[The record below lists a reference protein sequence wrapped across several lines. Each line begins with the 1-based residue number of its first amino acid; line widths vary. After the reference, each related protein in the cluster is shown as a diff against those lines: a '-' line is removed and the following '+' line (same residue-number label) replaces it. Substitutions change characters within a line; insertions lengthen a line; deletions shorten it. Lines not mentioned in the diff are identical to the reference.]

1 MKFETLD
8 AQLNKYGYTC
18 VLNETNVRDSQ
29 KLVSFWRF
37 TLTARAKKDVEV
49 TISRNKGTGKVSI
62 NLSEAVN
69 SHVLWL
75 LMHYINTYGD
85 EKEPKYCV
93 RIFSGANGYL
103 NYSLYNGELFV
114 SDSNESPGVVKTT
127 FTEAEYN
134 KLLAS
139 DTYGVL
145 PTFDPENS
153 ERFVQVED

>member
-8 AQLNKYGYTC
+8 SQVNKYGYTC
-18 VLNETNVRDSQ
+18 VLNETNAMHSQ

-37 TLTARAKKDVEV
+37 TLSAKARKDVEV
-49 TISRNKGTGKVSI
+49 TISHNNETDKVSI
-62 NLSEAVN
+62 NLSESLN

-75 LMHYINTYGD
+75 LMHYINTYED
-85 EKEPKYCV
+85 EFPPRYCV
-93 RIFSGANGYL
+93 RIFSGTHGYL
-103 NYSLYNGELFV
+103 NYRIYDGSLFV
-114 SDSNESPGVVKTT
+114 SGTNEEPGVVKTV

-134 KLLAS
+134 KLLAL

-153 ERFVQVED
+153 ERFVQVKD

>member
-8 AQLNKYGYTC
+8 AQVNKYGYTC

-29 KLVSFWRF
+29 ELVSFWRF
-37 TLTARAKKDVEV
+37 TLTAKEKRDVEV
-49 TISRNKGTGKVSI
+49 TISRNNVTDKVSI

-75 LMHYINTYGD
+75 LMHYVNTYGD
-85 EKEPKYCV
+85 EKEPRYCV

-103 NYSLYNGELFV
+103 NYSIYNGELFV
-114 SDSNESPGVVKTT
+114 SDAAVSPGVVKTT
-127 FTEAEYN
+127 FTKAEYN
-134 KLLAS
+134 KLLAL

>member
-1 MKFETLD
+1 MKFKTLD
-8 AQLNKYGYTC
+8 TQLNKYGYTC

-37 TLTARAKKDVEV
+37 TLTAKAKKDVEV
-49 TISRNKGTGKVSI
+49 TIYRNNETDKVSI
-62 NLSEAVN
+62 NLSETVN

-75 LMHYINTYGD
+75 LVHYLNTYGD
-85 EKEPKYCV
+85 EKEPRYCV

-103 NYSLYNGELFV
+103 NYSISNGELFV
-114 SDSNESPGVVKTT
+114 SDTTVSPGVVKTI

-134 KLLAS
+134 KLLAL

>member
-1 MKFETLD
+1 MKFKTLD
-8 AQLNKYGYTC
+8 TQLNKYGYTC

-37 TLTARAKKDVEV
+37 TLTAKAKKDVEV
-49 TISRNKGTGKVSI
+49 TISRNNETDKVSI
-62 NLSEAVN
+62 NLSETVN

-75 LMHYINTYGD
+75 LVHYLNTYGD
-85 EKEPKYCV
+85 EKEPRYCV

-103 NYSLYNGELFV
+103 NYSLSNGELFV
-114 SDSNESPGVVKTT
+114 SDAAESPGVVKTT

-134 KLLAS
+134 KLLAL